1 MRPFGDSEWTSQ
13 TVYVDSEAPN
23 ELLKLCISIRR
34 LRIDF
39 SNLFFQFGGSEWTSQ
54 LVLSIRRL
62 RIDLSNLF
70 YRFRGS
76 EWTSQTCFIDSEAP
90 NRPEKKFFAN
100 SEAPNAISK
109 LFRSIRRLRKP
120 FANCLG
126 RFGGSECRFQTVYVN
141 SEALNAFRK
150 LFRSIRRLRMN
161 LSNLFCRFGGS

>member
-1 MRPFGDSEWTSQ
+1 MDFPNYAYRFGGSEWTFP
-13 TVYVDSEAPN
+13 TMHIDSEAPN
-23 ELLKLCISIRR
+23 GLLKLVLSIRR
-34 LRIDF
+34 LRMDF
-39 SNLFFQFGGSEWTSQ
+39 PTCFVNSEAPNRLLNLFYRFGGSEWTSQ

-70 YRFRGS
+70 CRFGGS

-126 RFGGSECRFQTVYVN
+126 RFGGSECISQTV
-141 SEALNAFRK
+141 
-150 LFRSIRRLRMN
+150 
-161 LSNLFCRFGGS
+161 